1 MNEEQWYV
9 GAWQSMPGVGSQT
22 IRSLVKTFGSAEEAW
37 HASASALCDT
47 DLLDKKA
54 ALAVQRQRN
63 NYDWDKAMQQ
73 MEQRHVQLVTY
84 WDEEYPA
91 LLKHTFNPPAALF
104 YKGTLPQDD
113 KTIAIVGSRKSTPYG
128 SNTAAY
134 LAENLAKAGVTIIS
148 GGARGIDTAAHRG
161 SLNGKGKTVAV
172 VANGLDITYPPENDC
187 LFYKIVEQGGAIVS
201 EFPLGMPSLPANFPA
216 RNRII
221 SGLSQ
226 GVVIVEAAQRSG
238 ALITSDFALE
248 EGREVFAV
256 PGSIFSATS
265 AGTHELLKQ
274 GAAIATC
281 ADDILKQYGWE
292 TAEAAPAEEEI
303 QLTLAEV
310 AVLSNIPFDD
320 SIHQEEI
327 ILKTRLPFSQVSQI
341 ILQLIFKGYIRD
353 LGGRRFIRNKK

>member
-1 MNEEQWYV
+1 M
-9 GAWQSMPGVGSQT
+9 
-22 IRSLVKTFGSAEEAW
+22 
-37 HASASALCDT
+37 
-47 DLLDKKA
+47 
-54 ALAVQRQRN
+54 
-63 NYDWDKAMQQ
+63 
-73 MEQRHVQLVTY
+73 
-84 WDEEYPA
+84 
-91 LLKHTFNPPAALF
+91 
-104 YKGTLPQDD
+104 
-113 KTIAIVGSRKSTPYG
+113 
-128 SNTAAY
+128 
-134 LAENLAKAGVTIIS
+134 
-148 GGARGIDTAAHRG
+148 
-161 SLNGKGKTVAV
+161 
-172 VANGLDITYPPENDC
+172 
-187 LFYKIVEQGGAIVS
+187 S